1 MNQASTSVPGY
12 RSVPRLPLRK
22 LAVAALALPLV
33 LLAACS
39 ADTSGGKGDAKVEL
53 SVFWWGG
60 PERAKTTEEAL
71 DLYTKRH
78 PNVTFK
84 KEWQGNAGY
93 FDKLSTRVAG
103 GSGGPDIFQIDDNY
117 LTEFADRGVT
127 LDLTDA
133 VAKKTI
139 DVSKFPSS
147 LVEYGKVNGKVAGVA
162 AAENTPALYYDKT
175 VTKALGLDE
184 PETGMTWEELIGWAE
199 QVTKRSQSKTW
210 GTMDPSA
217 DYKALWVWLRQQ
229 NKELYRGN
237 QLGFTAEDLTGWFEL
252 WKGARD
258 RTAAPVADVI
268 HTANDG
274 SVTKQLVATKVG
286 ATSFMWSNQFP
297 ELQKATTNE
306 LGMVAY
312 PGDPKGQWARASMY
326 WSAFRGTKHSAEA
339 AKVINFLVND
349 AEAAKLLGTDRG
361 LYSNTEIRTAMAGSL
376 TPEMQKTITLE
387 NELTPKFGPAPAP
400 PPKGHS
406 KIKTSLVQAAEAVQ
420 YGKATPKKAA
430 EDFVNQ
436 AGSALGS

>member
-1 MNQASTSVPGY
+1 MDQASTSVPAY
-12 RSVPRLPLRK
+12 RSAPGLPLRK
-22 LAVAALALPLV
+22 LALAALTLPLM
-33 LLAACS
+33 LLGACNS
-39 ADTSGGKGDAKVEL
+39 EGSGGSDGKVEL

-60 PERAKTTEEAL
+60 PERAKATEAAL
-71 DLYTKRH
+71 DLYTQKH
-78 PNVTFK
+78 PEITFK

-127 LDLTDA
+127 LDLSEA
-133 VAKKTI
+133 VANKTI

-162 AAENTPALYYDKT
+162 AAENTPALFYDKT
-175 VTKALGLDE
+175 VAKELGLDE
-184 PETGMTWEELIGWAE
+184 PKTGMTWEELISWAE
-199 QVTKRSQSKTW
+199 QVTKKSNAKTW

-229 NKELYRGN
+229 NKELYAGN
-237 QLGFTAEDLTGWFEL
+237 KLGFTTEDLTKWFEL
-252 WKGARD
+252 WKTARD
-258 RTAAPVADVI
+258 RKAAPVADVI

-274 SVTKQLVATKVG
+274 SITKQLVATKVG
-286 ATSFMWSNQFP
+286 ATSFMWSNQLP

-326 WSAFRGTKHSAEA
+326 WSAFRGTKHAAEA
-339 AKVINFLVND
+339 TKVINFLVND
-349 AEAAKLLGTDRG
+349 PEAAKLLGTDRG
-361 LYSNTEIRTAMAGSL
+361 LYSNTEIRTAMAGTL
-376 TPEMQKTITLE
+376 TPEMQKTVALE

-406 KIKTSLVQAAEAVQ
+406 KIKTALVQAAESVQ
-420 YGKATPKKAA
+420 YGKATPQQAA
-430 EDFVNQ
+430 EDFINQ
-436 AGSALGS
+436 AGSTLAS